1 MEDACDGAEAVR
13 KVAAS
18 EEGYY
23 SLILMDVQ
31 MPVMSGYEA
40 TKAIRKLERRDAGT
54 IPIVAMTA
62 NAFEDDRQ
70 EALRA
75 GMNAHFSKPID
86 VKELEMLLSRY
97 LERTEEN
104 EE

>member
-1 MEDACDGAEAVR
+1 MR
-13 KVAAS
+13 L
-18 EEGYY
+18 Y
-23 SLILMDVQ
+23 LQ
-31 MPVMSGYEA
+31 MTVMNGYEA
-40 TKAIRKLERRDAGT
+40 TKAIRRSSHELAKT
-54 IPIVAMTA
+54 IPIIAMTA

>member
-1 MEDACDGAEAVR
+1 
-13 KVAAS
+13 
-18 EEGYY
+18 
-23 SLILMDVQ
+23 
-31 MPVMSGYEA
+31 
-40 TKAIRKLERRDAGT
+40 
-54 IPIVAMTA
+54 MTA

>member
-1 MEDACDGAEAVR
+1 
-13 KVAAS
+13 
-18 EEGYY
+18 
-23 SLILMDVQ
+23 

-97 LERTEEN
+97 LERTEVN